1 MKKISVIIPVY
12 NASDSIKTTLNSV
25 INQSIDKME
34 VICINDGST
43 DKSSEILNKYSSKH
57 DFIKIINQENMGPAG
72 ARNNGILEA
81 EGEYIAFLDA
91 DDIYLDNEA
100 LGKMHKIA
108 VNNDADMVSANLRKI
123 KQNGDLE
130 DSYDYKNAQFT
141 YFTKE
146 TIIKA
151 SEYGIPWAFYKNIYK
166 KEFLIKNNITFPDLL
181 RGQDPVFL
189 AEVLTHIEQ
198 IYTVPLDFYGYN
210 YSIGGGLNIKLDTH
224 AKIKDYMSHY
234 KKVFNILKDEEFQ
247 DTVYNY
253 KKEFIDYLNF
263 RQNINNETIK
273 KILSEEFGDYKYFQE
288 SDYGYLIIKT
298 LIDDYDENDEEYDL
312 IKYCLFEESMLED
325 TFIDIERLQD
335 FVKISKDNDI
345 TKRESSFK
353 QLKNIDNYT
362 FEEKRKIN
370 GKVDKLKIDIARFIK
385 SNNDI
390 LTSNSWKITGFLR
403 SIKNN
408 SGE

>member
-1 MKKISVIIPVY
+1 M
-12 NASDSIKTTLNSV
+12 
-25 INQSIDKME
+25 
-34 VICINDGST
+34 
-43 DKSSEILNKYSSKH
+43 
-57 DFIKIINQENMGPAG
+57 
-72 ARNNGILEA
+72 
-81 EGEYIAFLDA
+81 
-91 DDIYLDNEA
+91 
-100 LGKMHKIA
+100 
-108 VNNDADMVSANLRKI
+108 
-123 KQNGDLE
+123 
-130 DSYDYKNAQFT
+130 
-141 YFTKE
+141 
-146 TIIKA
+146 
-151 SEYGIPWAFYKNIYK
+151 
-166 KEFLIKNNITFPDLL
+166 
-181 RGQDPVFL
+181 
-189 AEVLTHIEQ
+189 
-198 IYTVPLDFYGYN
+198 
-210 YSIGGGLNIKLDTH
+210 
-224 AKIKDYMSHY
+224 
-234 KKVFNILKDEEFQ
+234 
-247 DTVYNY
+247 
-253 KKEFIDYLNF
+253 
-263 RQNINNETIK
+263 
-273 KILSEEFGDYKYFQE
+273 SEEFGDYKYFQE